1 MEVKTFFLFRKL
13 SVPKFIRTYIAYT
26 RHKRQAIFSSRMK
39 CEVNYFTKIYN
50 RAIIEAKWNGAV
62 TQFSLCDV
70 TRTCTS
76 APSCV
81 FWLAKETRLPMRDC
95 RPPDYRAVFWP
106 YSFQKCRWCW
116 IYYIPNLI
124 VILTSIEFR
133 HLSHCPTNI
142 INDRQKSYI
151 SLQKSSRIAGSSRIK
166 TPHRNHDT

>member
-26 RHKRQAIFSSRMK
+26 RHKRQAILSSRMK
-39 CEVNYFTKIYN
+39 CQVNYFTKIYN

-62 TQFSLCDV
+62 TQFSLWRGLARVLLYRYAFSD
-70 TRTCTS
+70 
-76 APSCV
+76 
-81 FWLAKETRLPMRDC
+81 WLKKHACPCDC

-142 INDRQKSYI
+142 INDRLRVPAKHGGVGVTLEKYEFV
-151 SLQKSSRIAGSSRIK
+151 AF
-166 TPHRNHDT
+166 